1 MPQVG
6 SERGAGAGGA
16 GGRPLGTGVPYVP
29 TGERLRD
36 NYPVLVGRREGEDG
50 EGERGATPSVRGR
63 GRDPRVMDKVND
75 WFARL
80 QPPDVP
86 GDVP

>member
-1 MPQVG
+1 MRETVG
-6 SERGAGAGGA
+6 DWSAVRAGGGETEGYVSDFGWAA
-16 GGRPLGTGVPYVP
+16 GRGG
-29 TGERLRD
+29 
-36 NYPVLVGRREGEDG
+36 G

-63 GRDPRVMDKVND
+63 CRDPGIMDKVND